1 MRGRLVV
8 TFVGTVVCTVVESV
22 GGDAVVVVDRT
33 VVEI

>member
-8 TFVGTVVCTVVESV
+8 TFVGTEVGTVVEGV
-22 GGDAVVVVDRT
+22 GGDALVVVDRT